1 MSEMDKQIKK
11 LFPMLFDKI
20 VGQEAAK
27 KKALFYLGSHLHTR
41 IFPNAIVTAPKGQ
54 GKTTL
59 AREIAKGLPRF
70 TEDGKVMMEPD
81 PKNPGKERIVRKDF
95 VEVNCSTV
103 KNLKQFIN
111 SVLIKYVVG
120 KQVTVFFD
128 EASELPKDVSMALL
142 TILNPNPENRTVFA
156 YEEYVCD
163 FDFRDQ
169 TFIFATSE
177 PQKVFHALLDR
188 LERIDLE
195 EYTFSDLAKIVQKGA
210 KEVKFEDAALAD
222 ISTVLRGN
230 ARAAQMMA
238 DKCKQFLRGKDKFT
252 SKDWKQLRDH
262 LGIYPLGLNAG
273 EIAILRHLANTNEG
287 TSLTCLAAKT
297 GLTREALQRDYEMHL
312 QRHGLMEILTTGRQI
327 TAKGRDYLSVISGGK
342 AHCEELKNAETPAPK
357 MKATAKVEVK

>member
-1 MSEMDKQIKK
+1 MSDINKEIKK
-11 LFPMLFDKI
+11 LFPTLFEKI
-20 VGQEAAK
+20 IGQEAAK
-27 KKALFYLGSHLHTR
+27 KKALFYLGSYLHTR
-41 IFPNAIVTAPKGQ
+41 IFPNTIITAPKGQ

-59 AREIAKGLPRF
+59 AREIAKGLPLF
-70 TEDGKVMMEPD
+70 NDEGKIVEEPD
-81 PKNPGKERIVRKDF
+81 PKTNGKSNRIVRKDF
-95 VEVNCSTV
+95 VEVNCSTL

-120 KQVTVFFD
+120 KRVTVFFD
-128 EASELPKDVSMALL
+128 EASEIPKDISMALL
-142 TILNPNPENRTVFA
+142 TILNPNPEGRTVFA

-163 FDFRDQ
+163 FDFREQ

-177 PQKVFHALLDR
+177 PQKVFHALIDR

-195 EYTFSDLAKIVQKGA
+195 EYTFDDLAKIVQKGA
-210 KEVKFEDAALAD
+210 KEVKFENAALAN

-238 DKCKQFLRGKDKFT
+238 DKVKQFLRGREEFS

-273 EIAILRHLANTNEG
+273 EIAVLRHLEATNEG
-287 TSLTCLAAKT
+287 TSLTCLSSKT

-312 QRHGLMEILTTGRQI
+312 MRHNLLEITTSGRVI
-327 TAKGRDYLSVISGGK
+327 TAKGRDYLAMLQGK
-342 AHCEELKNAETPAPK
+342 KPHCETLKEEKTVV
-357 MKATAKVEVK
+357 MKPTARVESK

>member
-1 MSEMDKQIKK
+1 MSDINKEIKK
-11 LFPMLFDKI
+11 LFPTLFDKI
-20 VGQEAAK
+20 IGQEAAK
-27 KKALFYLGSHLHTR
+27 KKALFYLGSYLHTH
-41 IFPNAIVTAPKGQ
+41 IFPNAVITAPKGQ

-59 AREIAKGLPRF
+59 AREIAKGLPLF
-70 TEDGKVMMEPD
+70 NDEGKIVEEPD
-81 PKNPGKERIVRKDF
+81 PKTNGKTNRIVRKDF

-120 KQVTVFFD
+120 KRVTVFFD

-195 EYTFSDLAKIVQKGA
+195 EYTFGDLAKIVQKGA
-210 KEVKFEDAALAD
+210 KEVKFEDSALAD

-238 DKCKQFLRGKDKFT
+238 DKVKQFLRGRLDFK
-252 SKDWKQLRDH
+252 SKDWKQLREH

-273 EIAILRHLANTNEG
+273 EIAILRHLAGTNEG

-312 QRHGLMEILTTGRQI
+312 QKHGLMEIATTGRMI
-327 TAKGRDYLSVISGGK
+327 TAKGREYLDMVAGK
-342 AHCEELKNAETPAPK
+342 ESHCKTRETTK
-357 MKATAKVEVK
+357 MTPTARVENK

>member
-1 MSEMDKQIKK
+1 MSDINKEIKK
-11 LFPMLFDKI
+11 LFPKLFEQI

-27 KKALFYLGSHLHTR
+27 RKALFYLGSHLHTR
-41 IFPNAIVTAPKGQ
+41 IFPNMLVTAPKGQ

-59 AREIAKGLPRF
+59 AREIAKGLPLF
-70 TEDGKVMMEPD
+70 DDDGKVVTQPD

-120 KQVTVFFD
+120 KRVTVFFD

-177 PQKVFHALLDR
+177 PQKVFHALADR

-195 EYTFSDLAKIVQKGA
+195 EYSFPDLAKIVQKGA
-210 KEVKFEDAALAD
+210 KEVEFEASALAD

-238 DKCKQFLRGKDKFT
+238 DKVKQFLRNRTKFT
-252 SKDWKQLRDH
+252 SKDWKELRGH
-262 LGIYPLGLNAG
+262 LGIYPLGLIAG
-273 EIAILRHLANTNEG
+273 EINILRYLANTNEG

-327 TAKGRDYLSVISGGK
+327 TAKGRDYLSVLDGGK
-342 AHCEELKNAETPAPK
+342 PHCKGLETSETPK
-357 MKATAKVEVK
+357 MHATAKVEVK

>member
-1 MSEMDKQIKK
+1 MSDINKEIKNMFPK
-11 LFPMLFDKI
+11 LFEKI

-27 KKALFYLGSHLHTR
+27 KKALFYLGSYLHTR
-41 IFPNAIVTAPKGQ
+41 IFPNSIITAPKGQ

-59 AREIAKGLPRF
+59 AREIAKGLPLF
-70 TEDGKVMMEPD
+70 DDEGKIVMEPD
-81 PKNPGKERIVRKDF
+81 PKTGGKTERIVRKDF

-111 SVLIKYVVG
+111 SVLIQYVVG
-120 KQVTVFFD
+120 KKVTVFFD

-142 TILNPNPENRTVFA
+142 TILNPNPENVTTFA

-163 FDFRDQ
+163 FNFREQ

-195 EYTFSDLAKIVQKGA
+195 EYSYTDLAKIVQRGA
-210 KEVKFEDAALAD
+210 KEVEFEDNALSD
-222 ISTVLRGN
+222 IATVLRGN

-238 DKCKQFLRGKDKFT
+238 GRVVQFLRGDTKFN
-252 SKDWKQLRDH
+252 SKMWKQLRDH
-262 LGIYPLGLNAG
+262 LGIYPLGLNTG
-273 EIAILRHLANTNEG
+273 EVAILRHLASTNDG
-287 TSLTCLAAKT
+287 TSLTCMAAKT

-312 QRHGLMEILTTGRQI
+312 QKHGLMEILTTGRLI
-327 TAKGRDYLSVISGGK
+327 TAKGRDYLAGLDNK
-342 AHCEELKNAETPAPK
+342 AALVKKEP
-357 MKATAKVEVK
+357 AKVTAGSAKSK